1 MFKFNEFIFFLFV
14 IFRKKNPRSI
24 MRAPVGTAAAV
35 RFINLILIKLNLIA
49 FLSIPQMQNKWMKN
63 DSEKYEN
70 DVF

>member
-1 MFKFNEFIFFLFV
+1 
-14 IFRKKNPRSI
+14 